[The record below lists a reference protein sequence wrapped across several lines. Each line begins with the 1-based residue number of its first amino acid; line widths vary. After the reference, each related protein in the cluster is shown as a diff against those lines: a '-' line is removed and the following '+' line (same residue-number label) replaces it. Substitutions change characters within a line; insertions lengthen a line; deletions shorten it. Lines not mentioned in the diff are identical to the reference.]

1 MTKDTIDRTIDS
13 FVEKYGIEKNLIV
26 LVEELAELQ
35 QAVCKYLRHS
45 ENAVIRKNKD
55 ELIDDI
61 RAEISDVLYCM
72 HYLCGITGN
81 TWQDYMEMTADKA
94 IENKERF
101 NRNARRTDSNN
112 QEE

>member
-1 MTKDTIDRTIDS
+1 MTKDTIDRTIDV

-45 ENAVIRKNKD
+45 ENAVIRKNKQ

-61 RAEISDVLYCM
+61 RVEVADVLYCM
-72 HYLCGITGN
+72 HYLCSVTDNSWG
-81 TWQDYMEMTADKA
+81 DYMEMTADKA
-94 IENKERF
+94 IENQGRF
-101 NRNARRTDSNN
+101 DRNGQNTANPD
-112 QEE
+112 